1 MTPRYADLTLESGS
15 PLKRFSH
22 RARFA
27 MAVDLLAPRAGDRV
41 LDYGTCDGAFLRWL
55 RARCPEA
62 VLAGFEPDP
71 AYLAEAR
78 RSLAD
83 VTGSPELT
91 DRAES
96 LAAFRPTA
104 IACLEVLEH
113 LRVADQEHALATMKA
128 LLAPGGRVLIS
139 VPIEIGPAS
148 LFKNLARVALGQA
161 HPNTDVGTVLR
172 AALGLTRGIT
182 RGADEAY
189 IQSHVGFDHRALPA
203 RFRAAGFHVRRRAV
217 SPFPRLGMWCNSQL
231 FYLLDGA

>member
-27 MAVDLLAPRAGDRV
+27 MAVDLLDPRADDRV
-41 LDYGTCDGAFLRWL
+41 LDYGTCDGTFLRWL

-62 VLAGFEPDP
+62 ALAGFEPDP
-71 AYLAEAR
+71 NYLAEAR
-78 RSLAD
+78 SNLAD
-83 VTGSPELT
+83 LTGLT
-91 DRAES
+91 GLADRAES
-96 LAAFRPTA
+96 FAGFRPTA

-113 LRVADQEHALATMKA
+113 LRLADQERALATMRA

-139 VPIEIGPAS
+139 VPIEIGPAA
-148 LFKNLARVALGQA
+148 LFKNLARVVLGQA
-161 HPNTDVGTVLR
+161 HPNTSLDTVSR
-172 AALGLTRGIT
+172 AALGLTRGIA
-182 RGADEAY
+182 RGTDEAY
-189 IQSHVGFDHRALPA
+189 IQSHIGFDHRVLPP

-217 SPFPRLGMWCNSQL
+217 SPFPRLGVWCNSQL